1 MITIN
6 LMLLFKIICLIMLGL
21 EAIILVTI
29 GFKEKSINRLGL
41 TLIMLMVLLPF
52 SYILIKE

>member
-1 MITIN
+1 MITID
-6 LMLLFKIICLIMLGL
+6 LMLIFKIICLIMLGL

>member
-29 GFKEKSINRLGL
+29 GFKEKTINRLGL

>member
-21 EAIILVTI
+21 EAIMLVTI

>member
-41 TLIMLMVLLPF
+41 TIIMLMVVLPF

>member
-29 GFKEKSINRLGL
+29 GFKEKSINKFGL
-41 TLIMLMVLLPF
+41 TIIMLMVLLPF

>member
-6 LMLLFKIICLIMLGL
+6 LMLLFKIICLIMLGI
-21 EAIILVTI
+21 EAIILVAI
-29 GFKEKSINRLGL
+29 GFKEKSINKFGL